1 MASTWSA
8 LSDTWAG
15 LDDSWLG
22 VVTLD
27 TVVELGLL
35 GGFILDDPVGGVLDN
50 TEFLLGGIL
59 FEDISDKMITIRTT
73 RGKNRDLDV
82 FDTGRTTIRL
92 NNDDRSFD
100 PNYLSSPFAG
110 NIVPRRPIR
119 ITTGGL
125 RVFTGTIDDWNFDYN
140 PGGGSL
146 AEIIASDDFTLIS
159 RQELTPGTATSEA
172 TGARVSAVLDMETVG
187 WPADRRN
194 IDPGHS
200 ELGADVFEGNVL
212 DYLQLVERS
221 EQGQLFIAK
230 NGDLIF
236 RDRLDATPKSGSVTT
251 FADDGT
257 GIPYTHVNVN
267 YGTELL
273 YNQATVTS
281 AVGSSTAINEFSQIQ
296 YGITATELETLVDSQ
311 SQLDNLADYLVQKY
325 ATPEYRFAGVSMN
338 LDTMSAPNLA
348 SVLALELGDVVLI
361 KFTPNGIGDPISQ
374 YGQIISLDNDI
385 EGNRHDITIGVT
397 SLDWTFL
404 VLDDA
409 LFGTMG
415 NNSLAF

>member
-1 MASTWSA
+1 MA
-8 LSDTWAG
+8 
-15 LDDSWLG
+15 
-22 VVTLD
+22 

-35 GGFILDDPVGGVLDN
+35 GGFTLDDSIAGKLDN
-50 TEFLLGGIL
+50 TEFRLGGIV
-59 FEDISDKMITIRTT
+59 FTDISDKMITIRTT

-100 PNYLSSPFAG
+100 PNYPSSPYAG
-110 NIVPRRPIR
+110 NIIPRRPVR
-119 ITTGGL
+119 ITTDGV
-125 RVFTGTIDDWNFDYN
+125 RMFTGSIDDWNFDYN

-146 AEIIASDDFTLIS
+146 AEIVASDDFTLLA
-159 RQELTPGTATSEA
+159 RQDLKPGTATPEL
-172 TGARVSAVLDMETVG
+172 TGDRVTTVLDMDTVA
-187 WPADRRN
+187 WDADRRS
-194 IDPGHS
+194 IDTGQS
-200 ELGADVFEGNVL
+200 FLGADTFDGNAL

-230 NGDLIF
+230 NGDLTF
-236 RDRLDATPKSGSVTT
+236 RDRLDATPSSGSVTT

-281 AVGSSTAINEFSQIQ
+281 SVGSATATNQFSQTQ
-296 YGITATELETLVDSQ
+296 YGIAATELETLVNSQ
-311 SQLDNLADYLVQKY
+311 GQLDNIADFLVQKY
-325 ATPEYRFAGVSMN
+325 AQPEYRFAGVSMN
-338 LDTMSAPNLA
+338 LDTMSAPHLA

-361 KFTPNGIGDPISQ
+361 KFTPNNIGDPITQ
-374 YGQIISLDNDI
+374 YGQIISLDNNI
-385 EGNRHDITIGVT
+385 EGTRHDITIGV
-397 SLDWTFL
+397 SALDWTFL

-409 LFGTMG
+409 LFGIMD
-415 NNSLAF
+415 NNHLAF

>member
-1 MASTWSA
+1 MA
-8 LSDTWAG
+8 
-15 LDDSWLG
+15 
-22 VVTLD
+22 

-35 GGFILDDPVGGVLDN
+35 GGFTLDDPVGGVLDN
-50 TEFLLGGIL
+50 TEYLLGGVT
-59 FEDISDKMITIRTT
+59 FGDISDKMITIRTT

-100 PNYLSSPFAG
+100 PNYPSSPYAG
-110 NIVPRRPIR
+110 NIIPRRPVR
-119 ITTGGL
+119 ITTDGV
-125 RVFTGTIDDWNFDYN
+125 RIFTGSIDDWNFDYN

-146 AEIIASDDFTLIS
+146 AEIVASDDFTFLA
-159 RQELTPGTATSEA
+159 RQELKPGTATPEL
-172 TGARVSAVLDMETVG
+172 TGDRVAAVLDMDTVA
-187 WPADRRN
+187 WDPDRRS
-194 IDPGHS
+194 IDTGQS
-200 ELGADVFEGNVL
+200 TLGADTFDGNVL

-230 NGDLIF
+230 NGDLTF
-236 RDRLDATPKSGSVTT
+236 RDRLDATPSSGSVTT

-273 YNQATVTS
+273 FNQATVTS
-281 AVGSSTAINEFSQIQ
+281 AVGSATAINEFSQIQ
-296 YGITATELETLVDSQ
+296 YGIAATEVETLVNSQ
-311 SQLDNLADYLVQKY
+311 AQLDNIADFTVQKY
-325 ATPEYRFAGVSMN
+325 AEPEYRFAGVSMN

-361 KFTPNGIGDPISQ
+361 KFTPNNIGDPIEQ
-374 YGQIISLDNDI
+374 YGQIISLDNAI
-385 EGNRHDITIGVT
+385 EGKRHDITIGVT
-397 SLDWTFL
+397 ALDWAFL

-409 LFGTMG
+409 LFGIMD
-415 NNSLAF
+415 NNNLAF